1 MDPAPGELVVLSIE
15 RPAAGGRMIA
25 RHDGRVVLVLGAI
38 PGERVR
44 ARIDKVDKRVV
55 FATAVEIL
63 DSSPDRRDTVA
74 DPLCGGCLYAHV
86 RYDRQIALKSEV
98 IADAFTRIGR
108 LPLDEPVPVAA
119 SAELGYRMRAR
130 FHVRGDRVGF
140 FREGTHE
147 ICDSVATGQLP
158 PPSTAAVIAAA
169 ASLAADGAPAVSIE
183 LTENIAAT
191 ERAIHCDLAF
201 GAQPTEPVL
210 ARGAAAAAA
219 NGCTART
226 AGGVLTSAGDPT
238 VGDPLTLLTAGRAT
252 SGELRR
258 HAESFFQANRFL
270 LPSVVT
276 LVLDETPEDG
286 RVLDLYAG
294 VGLFSI
300 ALAASGRDRITAV
313 EGDAASG
320 GDLKR
325 NATASA
331 GAVRVIVGSV
341 EDHVTAAE
349 TIIVDPPRTGISKEA
364 MERIATIGA
373 RRIIYVSCDVPTM
386 ARDARRLVD
395 AGYRVTSLRG
405 FDLFPNTP
413 HVETVGVF
421 DASPSHALPRS
432 RDEAVE

>member
-1 MDPAPGELVVLSIE
+1 MDLAPGELVVLTVE

-25 RHDGRVVLVLGAI
+25 RLDGRIILVLGAI

-55 FATAVEIL
+55 FASAVEIVEP
-63 DSSPDRRDTVA
+63 SPDRRETAA

-108 LPLDEPVPVAA
+108 LPVEEPVPVAA
-119 SAELGYRMRAR
+119 SPELGYRMRAR
-130 FHVRGDRVGF
+130 FHIRGDRVGF

-169 ASLAADGAPAVSIE
+169 ASLAADGAPPVSIE

-191 ERAIHCDLAF
+191 GRAIHVDLAF
-201 GAQPTEPVL
+201 GAKPTEPVL
-210 ARGAAAAAA
+210 ARAASAAAAT
-219 NGCTART
+219 GCTART

-238 VGDPLTLLTAGRAT
+238 VADPLTLVTAGRAV

-270 LPSVVT
+270 LPSLVT

-300 ALAASGRDRITAV
+300 ALAATGRDRITAV

-320 GDLKR
+320 ADLEQ
-325 NATASA
+325 NA
-331 GAVRVIVGSV
+331 GAFGNAVRAIVGSV
-341 EDHVTAAE
+341 EEHVTAAE
-349 TIIVDPPRTGISKEA
+349 TVIVDPPRTGISKAA
-364 MERIATIGA
+364 MERIATSGA

-395 AGYRVTSLRG
+395 AGYRVAALRG

-421 DASPSHALPRS
+421 DRSTHALPRS